1 MQTRKQEGGQCTW
14 LLFGKEIDPGC
25 VLCLVFGLL
34 HSQKHRVFLIIRDL
48 LEIGASETSVGLY
61 LGMVL
66 CAVLVACSNRLIVSC
81 FPQHRPS

>member
-1 MQTRKQEGGQCTW
+1 M
-14 LLFGKEIDPGC
+14 LFGKEIDPVC
-25 VLCLVFGLL
+25 VVFVLL

-61 LGMVL
+61 LGML
-66 CAVLVACSNRLIVSC
+66 LAVLVGCSNRLIVSC